1 MAGKRKYLITFL
13 LLALLLGGCGQ
24 SEKTK
29 DSKYYTIYYTNL
41 SGTRLENKRFV
52 PESDRFDGIL
62 TELLDQF
69 SDPGYSDVVSAMPL
83 GVSINGYTMGVDD
96 LQVDFNASYL
106 GLSNVQEIL
115 LRSALV
121 KTLVQLP
128 GIARVR
134 ITVDGQPLKD
144 SDGREVSAMNE
155 ESFIDSRGE
164 GINSYHYVTLDLYF
178 SNAAGDK
185 VVKEMR
191 NVFYSSNLIIEKVIV
206 EQIIRGPANEK
217 LLAVANPSVL
227 VKSVKIS
234 KNVCV
239 IDLDSRFNNEPG
251 SASVKPE
258 TCLYAFVNAICDA
271 CDVEGVKFKIDG
283 ESNVRF
289 RGKVNLDRV
298 FQRNADI
305 IEATGVTEPL
315 AEIFLD
321 DRGAETEFSAVT
333 GDSSLTVSGTA
344 ETEALKEDNSSSQ
357 ASEEKTQN
365 QTDQAGE
372 NGKSDPKKE
381 NGTEQASGSSED
393 TDAAFS
399 DQSKPATAS
408 QGKGVGVDPALVEE
422 GS

>member
-1 MAGKRKYLITFL
+1 MAGKRKYLIAFL
-13 LLALLLGGCGQ
+13 LLALLLSGCSK
-24 SEKTK
+24 SEKAK
-29 DSKYYTIYYTNL
+29 ESKSYTIYYTNL
-41 SGTRLENKRFV
+41 AGTRLEEKSYT
-52 PESDRFDGIL
+52 PTADRFDGIL

-69 SDPGYSDVVSAMPL
+69 ANPGYSDVVSAMPL

-217 LLAVANPSVL
+217 LLAVADPSVL